1 MRNRAFIATLSTIA
15 IAAALLPAEASAASK
30 ALASAASTTG
40 GTTAAPANEA
50 AGGSSTT
57 SSKRSKKS
65 SKMKAKAK
73 IVSNSLDAPITSTTD
88 KLEYHGPIYELS
100 TEGKIVPYVVPPPV
114 NTVLGSTG
122 GDTAAAGT
130 QEGRPKL
137 LVPGSTA
144 ELVESEGL
152 GLAAAPENA
161 PKAIQEMIWAA
172 NQIIGKPYVY
182 GGGHGSFKSNG
193 YDCSGTVSYALHG
206 ASLIKTPMD
215 SSEMMHWGY
224 KGVGRWVT
232 IFANPG
238 HAYMTVAGLRLDTSP
253 VDDPTNQNGP
263 RWRPLRPE
271 NEGFVVR
278 HPEGL

>member
-1 MRNRAFIATLSTIA
+1 MRAKALIATLSTIA
-15 IAAALLPAEASAASK
+15 IAVAASPATASAVAN
-30 ALASAASTTG
+30 ASASATSTTG
-40 GTTAAPANEA
+40 GTTAAPSTEV
-50 AGGSSTT
+50 AGGTT
-57 SSKRSKKS
+57 TTKKS
-65 SKMKAKAK
+65 PHKAKT
-73 IVSNSLDAPITSTTD
+73 VSVTVHAPITAPTP

-100 TEGKIVPYVVPPPV
+100 DGKVVPYLAPPPA

-122 GDTAAAGT
+122 GDPVAAAA
-130 QEGRPKL
+130 QGRPKL

-144 ELVESEGL
+144 ELIE
-152 GLAAAPENA
+152 GLAAAPEDA
-161 PKAIQEMIWAA
+161 PQAVQEMIWAA

-182 GGGHGSFKSNG
+182 GGGHGSFKSYG

-206 ASLIKTPMD
+206 ADLIKTPMD
-215 SSEMMHWGY
+215 SSEMMGWGG

-232 IFANPG
+232 IFANGG

-253 VDDPTNQNGP
+253 VDDPSDQNGP

-271 NEGFVVR
+271 NAGFVMR